1 MNGFK
6 GGRMAYH
13 RVLLKLSGEVLAGS
27 QKAGIDPAAV
37 AALASEVKQ
46 IHALGCD
53 LALVIGGGNIHRGAQ
68 GSELDRS
75 TSDQMGMLATVIN
88 ALAFKD
94 ALHAVGVAAE
104 VLSAVEMERICPTFT
119 KAAALNFLSQKKVI
133 ICAGGTGNPFFTTD
147 SAAALRAS
155 EIEADV
161 VMKAT
166 KVDGVYDSD
175 PVKNPAAK
183 KFEKITF
190 EEVLAKGL
198 RVMDPAAI
206 ALCLDQKFDLIV
218 FNLTIPGNMK
228 KAVQGEKVGT
238 VVVHA

>member
-1 MNGFK
+1 
-6 GGRMAYH
+6 MAYH
-13 RVLLKLSGEVLAGS
+13 RVLLKLSGEVLAGK
-27 QKAGIDPAAV
+27 QTAGIDPAAV
-37 AALASEVKQ
+37 AALAAEVKQ

-68 GSELDRS
+68 GAELDRS

-94 ALHAVGVAAE
+94 ALHKLGVEAE

-119 KAAALNFLSQKKVI
+119 KAAALSLMAQKKVI
-133 ICAGGTGNPFFTTD
+133 ICAGGTGNPYFTTD

-161 VMKAT
+161 LMKAT

-175 PVKNPAAK
+175 PAKNPAAK
-183 KFEKITF
+183 KFDRISF
-190 EEVLAKGL
+190 EEVLAKNL

-206 ALCLDQKFDLIV
+206 ALCLDRKFDLIV
-218 FNLTIPGNMK
+218 FNLTVPGNIK
-228 KAVQGEKVGT
+228 KAVNGEKVGT
-238 VVVHA
+238 VVIHQK